1 MATSNSSLGQAI
13 ASPFVLPVTEKL
25 SKNNLGLWKL
35 QVLPAIRGAMLEGFL
50 DGSTAA
56 PSKEIDV
63 KHGDKTVKEANPEY
77 ASWVARDQ
85 QVLSYLL
92 SNMTRDVM
100 AQVAMAKTAAELWA
114 AVEEIYSSQS
124 RVRSVNTRI
133 ALATTKKGNST
144 ASEYLAK
151 MKSYADEMKDAGRPL
166 DDDEFTSYILT
177 GLDLEDYNPLVSL
190 SSPGSSRSPT
200 LSWSPRSPASKP
212 GWRCNVVAVDLSP
225 LSTQPR
231 EDEAASPEEAAVVAV
246 AVAPALEAGVV
257 PTTMVDKSKGTM
269 AGVKSAS
276 RRDTVRSTVG
286 IASTKTMS
294 LMKGTSMLPP
304 TPTASTRIGIPIRVP
319 LIT

>member
-35 QVLPAIRGAMLEGFL
+35 QVLPAIRGALMEGFL

-63 KHGDKTVKEANPEY
+63 KHGDKTVKEANLEY
-77 ASWVARDQ
+77 ASWVVRDQ

-166 DDDEFTSYILT
+166 GDDEFTSYILT
-177 GLDLEDYNPLVSL
+177 GLDQEDYNPLVS
-190 SSPGSSRSPT
+190 
-200 LSWSPRSPASKP
+200 
-212 GWRCNVVAVDLSP
+212 AVL
-225 LSTQPR
+225 
-231 EDEAASPEEAAVVAV
+231 
-246 AVAPALEAGVV
+246 
-257 PTTMVDKSKGTM
+257 
-269 AGVKSAS
+269 
-276 RRDTVRSTVG
+276 
-286 IASTKTMS
+286 
-294 LMKGTSMLPP
+294 
-304 TPTASTRIGIPIRVP
+304 TRIEPISYTELV
-319 LIT
+319 T